1 MFHEVANASELSAE
15 ELRRRYDG
23 QLAAVVNEHGVK
35 DVAEDSGVE
44 RERAEAIAEGDSPD
58 LVLEEG
64 AAMLAVSPD
73 EPDAEAIVMETRD
86 HLLMGMTTGVLDVEA
101 VESGIDGAIDAREIQ
116 QKIEGR
122 LEMTLDELAQ
132 LHGYIDS
139 RAR

>member
-15 ELRRRYDG
+15 GLRRRYDG
-23 QLAAVVNEHGVK
+23 QLAAVVDEHGIK

-44 RERAEAIAEGDSPD
+44 RERAEAIAEGDSPE
-58 LVLEEG
+58 LVLEEAG
-64 AAMLAVSPD
+64 AILAVSPD

>member
-23 QLAAVVNEHGVK
+23 QLAAVVDEHGVK

-73 EPDAEAIVMETRD
+73 EPDTEAIVMETRD

>member
-15 ELRRRYDG
+15 GLRRRYDG
-23 QLAAVVNEHGVK
+23 QLAAVVDEHGVK

-86 HLLMGMTTGVLDVEA
+86 HLLMGMTTGVLDVET

>member
-15 ELRRRYDG
+15 ELRGRYDG
-23 QLAAVVNEHGVK
+23 QLTAIVDEHGVE
-35 DVAEDSGVE
+35 DVAEGSSVE
-44 RERAEAIAEGDSPD
+44 RERIEAITEGDSPE
-58 LVLEEG
+58 LTLEEG
-64 AAMLAVSPD
+64 AAILAISPD

-101 VESGIDGAIDAREIQ
+101 VESGIDGAFDAREIQ

-139 RAR
+139 RTR

>member
-15 ELRRRYDG
+15 ELRGRYDG
-23 QLAAVVNEHGVK
+23 QLTAIVDEHGVE
-35 DVAEDSGVE
+35 DVAEGSSVE
-44 RERAEAIAEGDSPD
+44 RERIEAITEGDSPE
-58 LVLEEG
+58 LTLEEG
-64 AAMLAVSPD
+64 AAILAMSPD

-101 VESGIDGAIDAREIQ
+101 VESGIDGAFDAREIQ

>member
-23 QLAAVVNEHGVK
+23 QLAAVVDEHGVK

>member
-23 QLAAVVNEHGVK
+23 QLAAVVDEHGVK

-86 HLLMGMTTGVLDVEA
+86 HLLMGMTTGVLDVET

>member
-23 QLAAVVNEHGVK
+23 QLAAVVDEHGVK

-58 LVLEEG
+58 LVLEEAG
-64 AAMLAVSPD
+64 AILAVSPD

-86 HLLMGMTTGVLDVEA
+86 HLLMGMTTGVLDVET

>member
-1 MFHEVANASELSAE
+1 MFHEVANASELSAA
-15 ELRRRYDG
+15 ELRGRYDG
-23 QLAAVVNEHGVK
+23 QLAAVVDEHGIEGVIE
-35 DVAEDSGVE
+35 ASGVE
-44 RERAEAIAEGDSPD
+44 RERVEAIAEGDSPE
-58 LVLEEG
+58 LTLEGG
-64 AAMLAVSPD
+64 AAILAISPD
-73 EPDAEAIVMETRD
+73 EPDAEAIVMEARD

-101 VESGIDGAIDAREIQ
+101 VESGIDGAFDAREIQ

>member
-23 QLAAVVNEHGVK
+23 QLATVVDEHGVK
-35 DVAEDSGVE
+35 DVVEDSGVE

>member
-23 QLAAVVNEHGVK
+23 QLATVVDEHGVK

-44 RERAEAIAEGDSPD
+44 RERAEAIAEGDSPE
-58 LVLEEG
+58 LVLEEAG
-64 AAMLAVSPD
+64 AILAVSPD

>member
-23 QLAAVVNEHGVK
+23 QLAAVVDEHGVK

-44 RERAEAIAEGDSPD
+44 RERAEAIAEGDSPE
-58 LVLEEG
+58 LVLEEAG
-64 AAMLAVSPD
+64 AILAVSPD

-122 LEMTLDELAQ
+122 LKMTLDELAQ
-132 LHGYIDS
+132 LHRYIDS

>member
-23 QLAAVVNEHGVK
+23 QLAAVVDEHGVK

-44 RERAEAIAEGDSPD
+44 RERAEAIAEGDSPE
-58 LVLEEG
+58 LVLEEAG
-64 AAMLAVSPD
+64 AILAVSPD

>member
-101 VESGIDGAIDAREIQ
+101 VESGIDGAFDAREIQ